1 MAADG
6 RFRSDL
12 FFRIAQIR
20 IVSPPLRER
29 NGDIMLLAHHFLA
42 TNSAQFGGA
51 KVFAPTAEALLAGY
65 AYPGNVREL
74 QAIVERAVLL
84 SGERAMIEAE
94 DLALVAP
101 AKSPEFDVS
110 GFALPKACDRFEAS
124 LITRRSNSAGDRAV
138 SPPRISASRCAPYP
152 TRCGSSASM
161 GQKRERT
168 HENRWTHDRPG
179 GLRHR
184 ARLGRTPALPE
195 IDACR
200 ATRDR
205 VGRLLCFDALFKTPV
220 EDSAAE
226 TPPPET
232 AKVIRKPSPLRELGL
247 DQERGRPDGVA
258 GALVRIRPWR
268 SAAFVEPTTF
278 EGILTGRAG
287 QSADLP
293 ADQRAWTADT
303 ADVFLTLR
311 EGDGVSP
318 LGRGT
323 LDQRSVIML
332 ACEDDITAF
341 YILLP
346 KPVGHA
352 RTKFALTT
360 DRV

>member
-1 MAADG
+1 MKTAG
-6 RFRSDL
+6 RM
-12 FFRIAQIR
+12 IAL
-20 IVSPPLRER
+20 V
-29 NGDIMLLAHHFLA
+29 
-42 TNSAQFGGA
+42 
-51 KVFAPTAEALLAGY
+51 VFA
-65 AYPGNVREL
+65 
-74 QAIVERAVLL
+74 I
-84 SGERAMIEAE
+84 
-94 DLALVAP
+94 AP
-101 AKSPEFDVS
+101 AW
-110 GFALPKACDRFEAS
+110 
-124 LITRRSNSAGDRAV
+124 AG
-138 SPPRISASRCAPYP
+138 
-152 TRCGSSASM
+152 
-161 GQKRERT
+161 
-168 HENRWTHDRPG
+168 
-179 GLRHR
+179 
-184 ARLGRTPALPE
+184 TPALPE

-287 QSADLP
+287 QAADLP

-360 DRV
+360 DRGVTLNLHWRDYENGDVILAGRGLESIDLIKSLINSRRLAIQIDYPDGPQTYLFEAGQLTEALRPLRRACHW